1 MLDASDNLNALIN
14 QWNGNSYATGA
25 SPTANNITDAVL
37 SGNSL
42 IQDVAYMTALQLNQ
56 AEGAVAGTGAV
67 LAVIA
72 ANRGY
77 LEAMRH

>member
-1 MLDASDNLNALIN
+1 
-14 QWNGNSYATGA
+14 
-25 SPTANNITDAVL
+25 
-37 SGNSL
+37 
-42 IQDVAYMTALQLNQ
+42 MTALQLNQ

-67 LAVIA
+67 LSVIA